1 MIIRN
6 EQPDDFPALR
16 HLITDAFRVVP
27 FSRGTEAAIL
37 DALRAAG
44 ALTLSLVATEASIAG
59 KKVVLGHVAFSPVT
73 IGGRD
78 GPVDGWYGVGPL
90 AVRPDRQ
97 RGGIGQAL
105 MRAGLARIRALGGR
119 GCVLAG
125 DPAYYGRL
133 GFAARPGL
141 CLPDVPAEVFLALP
155 LDGVVPAGTVTFHPA
170 FAAEAEP
177 GTS

>member
-27 FSRGTEAAIL
+27 VSRGTEAAIL

-44 ALTLSLVATEASIAG
+44 ALSLVAAEASIAG
-59 KKVVLGHVAFSPVT
+59 KELVLGHVAFSPVT
-73 IGGRD
+73 ITGGD

-97 RGGIGQAL
+97 RRGIGQAL
-105 MRAGLARIRALGGR
+105 MRAGLARIKALGGR

-133 GFAARPGL
+133 GFAVRPGL

-155 LDGVVPAGTVTFHPA
+155 LDGGVPAGTVTFHPA

-177 GTS
+177 GTP